1 LTLAMLVGIA
11 LGNSITVRMGKS
23 KNKDKEKADVEQIC
37 GGKVGLSRAVS
48 WNAHWL
54 LVIY

>member
-1 LTLAMLVGIA
+1 MLVGIA
-11 LGNSITVRMGKS
+11 LGNSVTVRMGKS
-23 KNKDKEKADVEQIC
+23 KTKDREKADVEQIC